1 VRTCKWRSQAA
12 ESMDMH
18 GKGFEQGST
27 VLLTLHSP
35 RQKFF
40 GVLMQ
45 FASAGVEMRGVPLES
60 LEDLA
65 RLIRAGERAG
75 ASTLFFP
82 MHRVERMELDE
93 SVGELPS
100 LGASFADKAGHTVQQ
115 VFVDDAGESGQ

>member
-1 VRTCKWRSQAA
+1 MA
-12 ESMDMH
+12 MH

-45 FASAGVEMRGVPLES
+45 FAAPGVEIRGVPLES
-60 LEDLA
+60 LDDLA
-65 RLIRAGERAG
+65 RQIREGERAG

-93 SVGELPS
+93 AVGELPS
-100 LGASFADKAGHTVQQ
+100 LGDSFAAKAGHTVEE
-115 VFVDDAGESGQ
+115 VFADDCSRESGS

>member
-1 VRTCKWRSQAA
+1 
-12 ESMDMH
+12 M
-18 GKGFEQGST
+18 

-40 GVLMQ
+40 GMLMKLGP
-45 FASAGVEMRGVPLES
+45 SGVEMRGVPVES

-65 RLIRAGERAG
+65 RQIRAGERAS

-93 SVGELPS
+93 PSGELPS
-100 LGASFADKAGHTVQQ
+100 LGDSFTESSGRSVEE
-115 VFVDDAGESGQ
+115 VFGLPGGSEVRP

>member
-1 VRTCKWRSQAA
+1 MQA
-12 ESMDMH
+12 H
-18 GKGFEQGST
+18 GFEQGST

-40 GVLMQ
+40 GVLVQ
-45 FASAGVEMRGVPLES
+45 FASAGVELRGVPLES

-65 RLIRAGERAG
+65 RQIRDGQRAG

-93 SVGELPS
+93 ASGDLPS
-100 LGASFADKAGHTVQQ
+100 LAEGFASKAGRTAQEVFSEFAGGKVQP
-115 VFVDDAGESGQ
+115 

>member
-1 VRTCKWRSQAA
+1 
-12 ESMDMH
+12 MH

-45 FASAGVEMRGVPLES
+45 FASAGVELRGVPLES

-65 RLIRAGERAG
+65 RQIRAGERAG

-93 SVGELPS
+93 AVGELPS
-100 LGASFADKAGHTVQQ
+100 IWARAFAGQGRAHGGRGVWRRRQRRGDVQ
-115 VFVDDAGESGQ
+115 